1 MSTRGLVLKNNRER
15 KKERKEQKNKK
26 GEGKQKR

>member
-15 KKERKEQKNKK
+15 KTERKEQKNKK

>member
-1 MSTRGLVLKNNRER
+1 MSTSGLVLKNNRER
-15 KKERKEQKNKK
+15 KKIKKNRK

>member
-15 KKERKEQKNKK
+15 KKERKEKKNKM

>member
-15 KKERKEQKNKK
+15 KKEKKNKM